1 MLVMIIENN
10 ICHLLNIYFA
20 LIILHVVCIIYL
32 TTYHVNIIF
41 YLFHKMQSFSD
52 FPKVT

>member
-1 MLVMIIENN
+1 MIIVKN

-32 TTYHVNIIF
+32 TTRNVNIIF
-41 YLFHKMQSFSD
+41 YLLHKMQSFND
-52 FPKVT
+52 FLRVT